1 MFDLGEA
8 YFKAIFRIR
17 ERISTIIVARART
30 IYWGLQ
36 GMQIGSR
43 TVLPRLM
50 VTWPHQVRIGK
61 RCTLE
66 SDIFFKFDGI
76 YKPGAHIVIG
86 DDSFVGRGCE
96 FNISKHIDVG
106 RHCLIASGV
115 KFIDHDHG
123 TDLSRLMRVQP
134 CTASAIRIEDDV
146 WIGANAV
153 ILQGV
158 HLGIGAIVAAGAVVR
173 NDVAPYDIVGGV
185 PARSLKSRRA
195 PHRANSDR

>member
-1 MFDLGEA
+1 MFDRGET
-8 YFKAIFRIR
+8 YYKAIFRIR
-17 ERISTIIVARART
+17 ERISTLIVARISK
-30 IYWGLQ
+30 IYWSLQ

-43 TVLPRLM
+43 TVVPRLM
-50 VTWPHQVRIGK
+50 ATWPHQVQIGQ

-66 SDIFFKFDGI
+66 PDIYFKFDGI
-76 YKPGAHIVIG
+76 FKPGPHIVIG
-86 DDSFVGRGCE
+86 NDSFVGRGCE

-106 RHCLIASGV
+106 DHCLIASGV

-134 CTASAIRIEDDV
+134 CTASAIRIENDV

-158 HLGIGAIVAAGAVVR
+158 SIGTGAIVAAGAVVR
-173 NDVAPYDIVGGV
+173 NDVAAFDIVGGV
-185 PARSLKSRRA
+185 PARNLKNRRA
-195 PHRANSDR
+195 QH

>member
-1 MFDLGEA
+1 MFDLGET
-8 YFKAIFRIR
+8 YNKAMFRIR
-17 ERISTIIVARART
+17 ERISTLLIARSRK
-30 IYWGLQ
+30 IYWELQ

-43 TVLPRLM
+43 TVVPRLM
-50 VTWPHQVRIGK
+50 VTWPHQVRIGQ

-66 SDIFFKFDGI
+66 SDIYFKFDGI
-76 YKPGAHIVIG
+76 CKPGAHIVIG
-86 DDSFVGRGCE
+86 DNSFVGRGCE

-123 TDLSRLMRVQP
+123 TEISRLMRIQP

-158 HLGIGAIVAAGAVVR
+158 HIGMGSIVAAGAVVR
-173 NDVAPYDIVGGV
+173 NDVAPYDIVAGV
-185 PARSLKSRRA
+185 PAKSLKNRRA
-195 PHRANSDR
+195 QHRADNDG